1 MCLKDCF
8 FYKSGAKVGLLF
20 EQIPNYFKYFLPP
33 AASKFF
39 FRIVTIRNQCTV
51 FIFSDF
57 HY

>member
-20 EQIPNYFKYFLPP
+20 EQIPNYFKYFLPL
-33 AASKFF
+33 ATSKFF
-39 FRIVTIRNQCTV
+39 FRIVTIRYQCTV
-51 FIFSDF
+51 FIFRDF